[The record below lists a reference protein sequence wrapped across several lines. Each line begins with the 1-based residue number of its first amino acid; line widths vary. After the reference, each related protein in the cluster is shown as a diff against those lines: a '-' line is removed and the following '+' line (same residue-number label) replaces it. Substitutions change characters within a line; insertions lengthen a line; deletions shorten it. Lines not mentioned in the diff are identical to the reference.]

1 MFSDIYIT
9 GIEFFIPDSSSSSL
23 PLQCIC
29 IFRLYLVQVPV
40 EHTTQSVSGNEII
53 DQRSNVTKNVNSEE
67 TMDIVVSSFI
77 VETL

>member
-9 GIEFFIPDSSSSSL
+9 GIEFFIPGTRGYRIRRRRL
-23 PLQCIC
+23 CMQCIC

-53 DQRSNVTKNVNSEE
+53 DQT
-67 TMDIVVSSFI
+67 
-77 VETL
+77 